1 MNLQFWF
8 WYYCFICWVAS
19 CYVALIRYPELS
31 KKYNIKEKPLYLLA
45 FILTVI
51 LSPLWLLVSVPMSF
65 VKLIIK
71 GIRWVIK

>member
-8 WYYCFICWVAS
+8 WYYCFICWIAGS
-19 CYVALIRYPELS
+19 YVAITRYPELS
-31 KKYNIKEKPLYLLA
+31 KKYDQKDLYLLA

-51 LSPLWLLVSVPMSF
+51 LLPILLLICIPMSI
-65 VKLIIK
+65 VKLVIK